1 MKNKLTTLLLAIFM
15 VIPIVGCGD
24 PDLDTNPGANET
36 KILLEFAER
45 EEVETDVFDAT
56 SSKDDKGE
64 AISEAQVKRL
74 FILAKGKDTDKVKS
88 IIEKHGFKQSKDITK
103 SKYNDICEAIEKLEA
118 TVGA

>member
-45 EEVETDVFDAT
+45 EEVETDVF
-56 SSKDDKGE
+56 
-64 AISEAQVKRL
+64 
-74 FILAKGKDTDKVKS
+74 
-88 IIEKHGFKQSKDITK
+88 
-103 SKYNDICEAIEKLEA
+103 
-118 TVGA
+118 